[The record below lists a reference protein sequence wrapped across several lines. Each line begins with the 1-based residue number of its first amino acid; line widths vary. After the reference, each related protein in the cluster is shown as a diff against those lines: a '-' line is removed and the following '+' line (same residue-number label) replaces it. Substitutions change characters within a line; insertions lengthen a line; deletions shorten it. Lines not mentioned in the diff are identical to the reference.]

1 MIVDLQ
7 AYDCTEV
14 IELQAK
20 LGGKVPSVIPLE
32 TLAAHAGVTLPL
44 GYSQVL
50 FAPSSVLRNEAARL
64 ALHNF
69 VEVSAQ
75 GWKACEEDP
84 AAAVAAVME
93 CRRSMGYPAEVKG
106 VVDESSAEFQKQC
119 LARSLPYVTHGNSEQ
134 THLIDPTAWQKASAA
149 MASLGFISKTVPAS
163 VSFDAGVWPKKQP
176 YVPSTEPT
184 KCEITDGLS
193 LARKIRSDVA
203 KRSAAYLARAGR
215 SVRHPHWFILP
226 TTSAHD
232 CSPHY
237 SVEA

>member
-14 IELQAK
+14 IELQAR

-50 FAPSSVLRNEAARL
+50 FAPSSVLRNEAARK
-64 ALHNF
+64 ALHTF

-75 GWKACEEDP
+75 GWKDCEKDP
-84 AAAVAAVME
+84 AAAVAAVIE
-93 CRRSMGYPAEVKG
+93 CRRSMGYPTEVKG
-106 VVDESSAEFQKQC
+106 VVDENSAEFQRQC
-119 LARSLPYVTHGNSEQ
+119 LARSLPYVTHGNCEQ
-134 THLIDPTAWQKASAA
+134 THLINPTVWQKASAA

-163 VSFDAGVWPKKQP
+163 MSFDAGVWPKKQP
-176 YVPSTEPT
+176 YVPSAEPT
-184 KCEITDGLS
+184 QCEVTDGLS

-215 SVRHPHWFILP
+215 SVRHPLYLDFP
-226 TTSAHD
+226 RRCAHD
-232 CSPHY
+232 
-237 SVEA
+237 